1 MNDSEKANIYL
12 ILDNANH
19 PLGSG
24 AMETP
29 PGAAQMRMLVLDNQ
43 ADEVADHQ
51 TVLLLSMGRDEAPM
65 ACKIL
70 RQRGDKVILEKI
82 ANLDPDVR
90 RNLRVNVEFDSFI
103 YPVSGKWRGRK
114 SVRSVDLSCGGV
126 AFTGEPG
133 LGDHE
138 IVEIIIPVTF
148 EGPVLLRCELLRI
161 KPQEDGSCF
170 YASKFV
176 DMCESEEMVVREAV
190 FSLQLSS
197 RPKQK

>member
-1 MNDSEKANIYL
+1 MSANDNANIYL

-19 PLGSG
+19 PLGRG
-24 AMETP
+24 EMETLP
-29 PGAAQMRMLVLDNQ
+29 DAEQMRMLVLDHQ

-51 TVLLLSMGRDEAPM
+51 TVLLLSMGRDELPM

-82 ANLDPDVR
+82 ASLDPDVR
-90 RNLRVNVEFDSFI
+90 RNLRVNVEFESFI
-103 YPVSGKWRGRK
+103 YPVSGAWRGRRH
-114 SVRSVDLSCGGV
+114 VRSIDLSCGGV

-138 IVEIIIPVTF
+138 IVEIIIPVTL
-148 EGPVLLRCELLRI
+148 EAPVLLHCELLRI
-161 KPQEDGSCF
+161 KPLEDGSCF

-176 DMCESEEMVVREAV
+176 DMCESEEMVVRETV
-190 FSLQLSS
+190 FSLQLAS
-197 RPKQK
+197 RPKQ